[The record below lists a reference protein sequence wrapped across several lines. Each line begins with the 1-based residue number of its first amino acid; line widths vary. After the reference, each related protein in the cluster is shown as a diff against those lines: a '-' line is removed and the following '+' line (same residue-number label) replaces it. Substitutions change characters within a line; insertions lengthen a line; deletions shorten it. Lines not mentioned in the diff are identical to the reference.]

1 MKNFNLNSFG
11 FLRVAS
17 VSPECKVA
25 DVQFNVEHIV
35 RQIEIA
41 ANNQCHIVL
50 FPELCVS
57 SYSVADLFNQRLLLD
72 KSLESLKLIQ
82 TTTEKHS
89 ITVIVGMPI
98 VDSGRLY
105 NCAVVVSN
113 GKIAGVIPKTHIPT
127 NNEFYESR
135 WFTSD
140 TARINDNLSING
152 DLVPFG
158 ADIIFEASSSN
169 QIKFGIEICEDLW
182 AVSPP
187 SSDLALAGAN
197 VIFNLSAS
205 NEYLGKADYRRELVK
220 NQSAR
225 LNCAYI
231 YSSAGPGESSTD
243 IVFSGHCIIAENGTI
258 LNQNERFSFD
268 SDMII
273 SDIDLDKLNTERY
286 KNKTFG
292 NSKPTKSFRKIMIY
306 LSDKEDNKLFRTIVQ
321 TPFIPTNDADRNKT
335 CNEIFRIQ
343 ATALSKRL
351 KSINCKNLV
360 LGLSGGLDS
369 TLALLVAIESFKILN
384 LPRTGI
390 HCILMPGFGTTAR
403 TRNNAE
409 ALCEL
414 FNVSYRVIPI
424 HNSVHQHFS
433 DIGHNPEE
441 LSIVFENAQA
451 RERTQIL
458 MDISNQVN
466 GIVLGTGDLSEI
478 ALGWSTYNADH
489 ISMYNVNCG
498 VPKTLVKYIVKW
510 CAEELFSGEISGYLN
525 DICNTPISP
534 ELLPPNDKG
543 EIVQETEK
551 TVGSYI
557 LNDYFLYHFFRF
569 QYTPHKLFLM
579 TVIAFKGSFTPLEI
593 KHWLKMFYMRFFR
606 SQFKRTCI
614 PDGPKIGSVALSPRG
629 DWRMSTDTELNL
641 WIDEIENIEV

>member
-1 MKNFNLNSFG
+1 MKNFKLNSYG

-25 DVQFNVEHIV
+25 DVQFNVEQIIE
-35 RQIEIA
+35 QIEIA
-41 ANNQCHIVL
+41 AKNHCHIVL
-50 FPELCVS
+50 FPELCIS
-57 SYSVADLFNQRLLLD
+57 SYSVADLFNQKLLLD
-72 KSLESLKLIQ
+72 KSLKSLKLIQ

-89 ITVIVGMPI
+89 ITAIVGMPI
-98 VDSGRLY
+98 VDAGRLY

-113 GKIAGVIPKTHIPT
+113 GKIAGVIPKTHIPN
-127 NNEFYESR
+127 NNEFYEAR

-140 TARINDNLSING
+140 TARINDNLTINC
-152 DLVPFG
+152 DAVPFG
-158 ADIIFEASSSN
+158 ADIIFEASSNN
-169 QIKFGIEICEDLW
+169 QVKFGVEICEDLW

-258 LNQNERFSFD
+258 LSQTERFSFD

-292 NSKPTKSFRKIMIY
+292 NSKPTKLFRKIKID
-306 LSDKEDNKLFRTIVQ
+306 LSDKEDNKLFRSISQ
-321 TPFIPTNDADRNKT
+321 TPFIPANNADRNNT

-351 KSINCKNLV
+351 KSINCQNIV

-384 LPRTGI
+384 IPRSGI
-390 HCILMPGFGTTAR
+390 HCILMPGFGTTIR
-403 TRNNAE
+403 TKSNAE
-409 ALCEL
+409 ALCKL
-414 FNVSYRVIPI
+414 LNVSNRIIPI
-424 HNSVHQHFS
+424 HESVQQHFA
-433 DIGHNPEE
+433 DIGHNPED
-441 LSIVFENAQA
+441 LSIVYENAQA

-510 CAEELFSGEISGYLN
+510 CAEEIFANEISHHLI

-543 EIVQETEK
+543 EIAQETEK

-569 QYTPHKLFLM
+569 QYTPRKLFLLAE
-579 TVIAFKGSFTPLEI
+579 IAFNDTFASAEI
-593 KHWLKMFYMRFFR
+593 KHWLKMFYVRFFR

-629 DWRMSTDTELNL
+629 DWRMATDTELNL
-641 WIDEIENIEV
+641 WIDEIECIEV

>member
-25 DVQFNVEHIV
+25 DVQFNVEYIIK
-35 RQIEIA
+35 QIEIA
-41 ANNQCHIVL
+41 AKSNCQIVL
-50 FPELCVS
+50 FPELCIS
-57 SYSVADLFNQRLLLD
+57 SYSVADLFNQKLLLD
-72 KSLESLKLIQ
+72 KSIESLRLIQ
-82 TTTEKHS
+82 ATTEKHL
-89 ITVIVGMPI
+89 ITAIIGMPI
-98 VDSGRLY
+98 VDAGRLY

-113 GKIAGVIPKTHIPT
+113 GIIAGVVPKTHIPT
-127 NNEFYESR
+127 NNEFYEAR
-135 WFTSD
+135 WFSSE
-140 TARINDNLSING
+140 TARINNSLTING
-152 DLVPFG
+152 DVVHFG
-158 ADIIFEASSSN
+158 ADIIFEASGNS
-169 QIKFGIEICEDLW
+169 QVKFGIEICEDLW
-182 AVSPP
+182 AVFPP

-220 NQSAR
+220 SQSAR
-225 LNCAYI
+225 LNSAYI

-258 LNQNERFSFD
+258 LSQNDRFKFQ

-273 SDIDLDKLNTERY
+273 ADIDLDKLDTERF
-286 KNKTFG
+286 KNKTFA
-292 NSKPTKSFRKIMIY
+292 NSKPTKSFRKVSID
-306 LSDKEDNKLFRTIVQ
+306 LPNTEVKKLFRSIAQ
-321 TPFIPTNDADRNKT
+321 TPFIPANNADKNNT

-369 TLALLVAIESFKILN
+369 TLALLVAIESFKSIG
-384 LPRTGI
+384 LPLSGI

-424 HNSVHQHFS
+424 HKSVHQHFS
-433 DIGHNPEE
+433 DIGHNPED
-441 LSIVFENAQA
+441 LSIVYENAQA

-458 MDISNQVN
+458 MDVSNQVN

-510 CAEELFSGEISGYLN
+510 CADELFSGEVSGYLN

-534 ELLPPNDKG
+534 ELLPPNDNG
-543 EIVQETEK
+543 EIAQETEK

-557 LNDYFLYHFFRF
+557 LNDFFLYHFFRF
-569 QYTPHKLFLM
+569 QYCPRKLFLLAC
-579 TVIAFKGSFTPLEI
+579 IAFADSFAPSDI
-593 KHWLKMFYMRFFR
+593 KHWLRMFYVRFFR
-606 SQFKRTCI
+606 SQFKRTCV

-641 WIDEIENIEV
+641 WLDEIDSIHL